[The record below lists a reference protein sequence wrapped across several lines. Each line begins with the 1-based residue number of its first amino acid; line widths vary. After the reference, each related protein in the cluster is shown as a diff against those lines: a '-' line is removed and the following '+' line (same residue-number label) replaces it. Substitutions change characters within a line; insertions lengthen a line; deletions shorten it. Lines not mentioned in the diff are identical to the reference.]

1 MMMAACCLNLRPC
14 HLDLP
19 QDRTGFVTFTRGG
32 SIGVPAK
39 DILRGTLVDQPYDDV
54 SVEFQGECIS
64 LSLQW
69 PGYESNLLRKARQSF
84 VESMVDE
91 KPTTRQE
98 LAIQSCFLFFR
109 FHKMASVNFKQATVK
124 ENLASVRMTSVRQM
138 LSSTSCT
145 IADTRI
151 HGSQSLTLLIEQVSK
166 DIIGCTTSDHQ
177 LHYTLSLSRNTQLST
192 YKYVPQIMYANANT
206 TAPWAKLS
214 DRHSEEVAI

>member
-1 MMMAACCLNLRPC
+1 MKS
-14 HLDLP
+14 LP
-19 QDRTGFVTFTRGG
+19 PDRSSQYNHAFFFSV
-32 SIGVPAK
+32 SIKWLP
-39 DILRGTLVDQPYDDV
+39 
-54 SVEFQGECIS
+54 
-64 LSLQW
+64 
-69 PGYESNLLRKARQSF
+69 
-84 VESMVDE
+84 
-91 KPTTRQE
+91 
-98 LAIQSCFLFFR
+98 
-109 FHKMASVNFKQATVK
+109 NFKQATVK

>member
-109 FHKMASVNFKQATVK
+109 FHKMASKLQ
-124 ENLASVRMTSVRQM
+124 TS
-138 LSSTSCT
+138 
-145 IADTRI
+145 
-151 HGSQSLTLLIEQVSK
+151 
-166 DIIGCTTSDHQ
+166 
-177 LHYTLSLSRNTQLST
+177 
-192 YKYVPQIMYANANT
+192 
-206 TAPWAKLS
+206 
-214 DRHSEEVAI
+214 HSEGKFGLGEDDVRATDVVLYFVHYCRHTNTWVPEFDVIDRAGLERYNWLHHI

>member
-1 MMMAACCLNLRPC
+1 MWRRLTGREGRRIRMSGVPVMMMAACCLNLRPC

-32 SIGVPAK
+32 LIGVPAK

-69 PGYESNLLRKARQSF
+69 PGYESNLLRKVRQSF

-98 LAIQSCFLFFR
+98 LAIQICFLFFR

-138 LSSTSCT
+138 LSSTLRT

-177 LHYTLSLSRNTQLST
+177 LHYTLTIM
-192 YKYVPQIMYANANT
+192 VPQHAVIHLQVCT
-206 TAPWAKLS
+206 TN
-214 DRHSEEVAI
+214 DV